1 MRRDLALRRSAPD
14 VPWVGQA
21 WTHSAIA
28 TQLRRL
34 QKFQIDDVDDLD
46 WPQTFVLRGLNKLL
60 AGWWGSIQPPPQRSD
75 RRPAGAGRG
84 FSKIAHYVAGWTSP
98 SAGSGTFMAAER
110 VNRKLAAILA
120 ADVVGYSRLMAAD
133 EAGTLAALKRYRDT
147 VFDPAVAAHNGR
159 IVKLIGGGTIV
170 EFASVVDAVNCAM
183 SVQRSGAPAPDRSAA
198 QPVVVLRIGINLGDV
213 ITDGDDI
220 YGDGVNIA
228 ARLEPLAEP
237 GGVCISSIVN
247 ESIGNRI
254 DVRFQDGGEITVKN
268 IDRPIRVWRWQPAG
282 AAANSQKPNVAN
294 PAAKAAT
301 ASIAVL
307 PFTNMSGD
315 AEQEYFSDGISEDI
329 ITDLSKIAGLIVIA
343 RNSSFT
349 YKGRSVDVRAV
360 GRELGVRS
368 VLEGSIRRAG
378 QRVRITAQLIDAE
391 SGGHLWGDRYDRDL
405 TDIFEVQDDV
415 THRIVDALKV
425 TLSPAE
431 KARLAESEPSN
442 IDAYDCFL
450 RGRELMLGKEKNRAT
465 FEGAISFLRKAL
477 TLDQN
482 YSQAYAC
489 LAFAHIFDYQNRWSD
504 DPDNSLQLAKQY
516 AQQAVEKDA
525 NEPLGHCVAGLAALF
540 ERNVARA
547 KSEVDL
553 ALRLNPNLAIAH
565 NLLGNIRIYSGQPLE
580 AVPAIEQAM
589 RLDPAFRHQSLHFLG
604 TAYLFAEKYE
614 TAAALLRER
623 IMLVPETDFSRVAL
637 ASALGHLGQVDEAGR
652 IWAELKEVNP
662 KYSFNEYIGRR
673 PLRPEDADRLA
684 SGLAKAG
691 LVS

>member
-1 MRRDLALRRSAPD
+1 MP
-14 VPWVGQA
+14 G
-21 WTHSAIA
+21 
-28 TQLRRL
+28 
-34 QKFQIDDVDDLD
+34 
-46 WPQTFVLRGLNKLL
+46 
-60 AGWWGSIQPPPQRSD
+60 
-75 RRPAGAGRG
+75 
-84 FSKIAHYVAGWTSP
+84 
-98 SAGSGTFMAAER
+98 ER

-133 EAGTLAALKRYRDT
+133 EAGTLAALKRHRET
-147 VFDPAVAAHNGR
+147 VFDPAVAVHNGR
-159 IVKLIGGGTIV
+159 IVKLIGDGTIV
-170 EFASVVDAVNCAM
+170 EFASVVDAVNCAL

-198 QPVVVLRIGINLGDV
+198 QPAIVLRIGINLGDV
-213 ITDGDDI
+213 ITDGKDI
-220 YGDGVNIA
+220 YGDGVNLA

-268 IDRPIRVWRWQPAG
+268 IDRPIRIWRWQPAS

-294 PAAKAAT
+294 PAAKVAT

-516 AQQAVEKDA
+516 AQQAVEKDE

-540 ERNVARA
+540 ERDVARA

-580 AVPAIEQAM
+580 AVPAIEHAM

-614 TAAALLRER
+614 AAAALLRER

-673 PLRPEDADRLA
+673 PLRADDADRLA

-691 LVS
+691 LLS